1 LAFSA
6 IFARDN
12 RARLQDGNDHFKFT
26 LDLFSLI
33 SVAGREEPAT
43 MINLNQLRAFY
54 QTAKHLSFTA
64 AANEL
69 CITQPAVTSQVRLF
83 EEMLELKLFKKRAG
97 KIHLTDEG
105 KVIYGHARKIFEQE
119 RTIEKAVEE
128 MKGLKRGTLRLGTA
142 RTYARHF
149 MPFLISRFRD
159 THPHINIR
167 LEEGSSLDM
176 IRALV
181 NLKAELAIV
190 ARAEDNPEICFEPFS
205 REELIL
211 ILPPT
216 HPLAKAKTATLEALA
231 DQPIIMKEQGSGTR
245 NLVDGLFEKYG
256 FTPKVLME
264 TSDAEMIKLLVQH
277 GEGISF
283 LARAAAASEI
293 REGRLVTLPVE
304 GVTMF
309 LDVSV
314 GYLRNQPLSPA
325 AQAFL
330 DSLKGLGT
338 ESMRFQGMGV
348 LMEKML
354 GPGTSPAE

>member
-1 LAFSA
+1 MIISSLLSIPFLLYL
-6 IFARDN
+6 
-12 RARLQDGNDHFKFT
+12 LQAER
-26 LDLFSLI
+26 S
-33 SVAGREEPAT
+33 PAT

-54 QTAKHLSFTA
+54 QTAKHLSFTE

-83 EEMLELKLFKKRAG
+83 EEMLELRLFKKRAG
-97 KIHLTDEG
+97 KLQLTDEG

-142 RTYARHF
+142 RTYARYF
-149 MPFLISRFRD
+149 MPFLISRFRE

-181 NLKAELAIV
+181 DLKAELAIV

-211 ILPPT
+211 ILPPA
-216 HPLAKAKTATLEALA
+216 HPLAKEKTASLEVLA
-231 DQPIIMKEQGSGTR
+231 GQPIIMKEQGSGTR
-245 NLVDGLFEKYG
+245 NLVDGLFEKNG
-256 FTPKVLME
+256 FTPNVLME

-283 LARAAAASEI
+283 LARAAAAPEI
-293 REGRLVTLPVE
+293 REGRLVTLPME

-314 GYLRNQPLSPA
+314 GYLKNQPLSPP

-338 ESMRFQGMGV
+338 EAMRFQGMGV

-354 GPGTSPAE
+354 GPGTGHAE